1 MRFFSIAVLGFVT
14 FMLRGENAPAPIVNE
29 DTPIHIPLTMSRLTN
44 YGTYKPTIIIGIG
57 NLKPLPFGFDTG
69 SSGLRVFADANLEAA
84 GSGVQ
89 LTHIPT
95 SVTYGNPGRITYH
108 GVIAFAR
115 LRFGSF
121 STPTLVPIAYLTA
134 AARPKTNP
142 NGKLPDLRDHA
153 EMGGYGVFGAGLTG
167 RMFAEG
173 HVPNPI
179 LTLPGRRG
187 SIYSVRLTPEG
198 GELVLGS
205 KELAHADPVLFKNQD
220 CLNC

>member
-1 MRFFSIAVLGFVT
+1 MLLAMRSFFIAVLGLVT
-14 FMLRGENAPAPIVNE
+14 FMLRGEDVPAPSLSE
-29 DTPIHIPLTMSRLTN
+29 DTPIHIPLSVTRLTS
-44 YGTYKPTIIIGIG
+44 YGTYKPTITIGIG

-89 LTHIPT
+89 LTQTPT
-95 SVTYGNPGRITYH
+95 SVTYKNPGRITYH
-108 GVIAFAR
+108 GVIAYAR

-121 STPTLVPIAYLTA
+121 STPKLVPIAYLTS

-153 EMGGYGVFGAGLTG
+153 AMGSYGVFGAGLTG

-179 LTLPGRRG
+179 LTPPCAKSNCYPGGGFVVPKGVLPSGLCFG
-187 SIYSVRLTPEG
+187 
-198 GELVLGS
+198 
-205 KELAHADPVLFKNQD
+205 
-220 CLNC
+220 